1 MSKEQYRG
9 PETAL
14 GRILRQYLESEELLL
29 KRSDGS
35 SGSNVL
41 IMVEWS
47 QRSRDEQLSG
57 YMMLCAGL
65 GEK

>member
-1 MSKEQYRG
+1 M
-9 PETAL
+9 
-14 GRILRQYLESEELLL
+14 LE
-29 KRSDGS
+29 KSDDNPDS
-35 SGSNVL
+35 SVL
-41 IMVEWS
+41 ILVEWS